1 MSCLAL
7 IRITFSMQPL
17 SRSVLGS
24 AAPRL
29 SSAVRKALF
38 PESTTVLL
46 CGEHSSVLGR
56 VHVRLCGSSIYAE
69 LTQGWRPL
77 RRQQGWELGD
87 VLQYN
92 CAPTPCSTTHSAAIT
107 FRLLQPGPGRHAAAI
122 AAQEGVCS
130 AAVTADRRED
140 PKRSAAP
147 PEQPTAKRNNLR
159 KDGAQLAGGR
169 HELDPDRASAP
180 ACSPDSRLPPQ
191 VRPGSHPSG
200 HDSFSGEA
208 PGAHPLP

>member
-1 MSCLAL
+1 M
-7 IRITFSMQPL
+7 
-17 SRSVLGS
+17 LGS

-77 RRQQGWELGD
+77 RRQQGWGLGD
-87 VLQYN
+87 VLQYH
-92 CAPTPCSTTHSAAIT
+92 CAPTPCSTTHLAAIT
-107 FRLLQPGPGRHAAAI
+107 FRLLQPGPGRTAAAT
-122 AAQEGVCS
+122 APQEAVFS
-130 AAVTADRRED
+130 AAVTADRREV

-147 PEQPTAKRNNLR
+147 PEQPTAKRNKLR
-159 KDGAQLAGGR
+159 DNWALLAGGC
-169 HELDPDRASAP
+169 HELHPDRAAAP
-180 ACSPDSRLPPQ
+180 AWSLDSKLPPQ
-191 VRPGSHPSG
+191 VRPGSHPSENDTFG
-200 HDSFSGEA
+200 RGPD
-208 PGAHPLP
+208 AHPPPRSSLSCRCYATPQ